1 MKAVAVVLLGICAVA
16 LAVRSGSFEQVEE
29 YTFEEYVQ
37 DFSKVYE
44 NDADRRLHEEIF
56 NIKLREIVE
65 HNSDPNQT
73 WKKGVNQFTDLTEK
87 EFGKFFG
94 LNREQTHAQR
104 RMAMKDANHPWVDV
118 NALPDSVDWRTKN
131 IISPVKNQGGCGS
144 CWAFSATESIESNV
158 MQNTG
163 KLPILSPQNMV
174 SCTPNPDHCGGTGGC
189 DGATEELGFQYV
201 ISKGIAS
208 EADYPYTARTGTCK
222 EGKKTATITGFVKT
236 IENNYTDLLVA
247 IATVGPVSVS
257 VDANTWG
264 SYSSGVFTGCPKAP
278 RNVIINH
285 GVQLVGYGTD
295 SARKLDYWIIRNSWG
310 GSWGE
315 KGYIRMEKHSD
326 GDKSKWCAIDNRP
339 QDGSGCDGGPPQVTV
354 CGSCGVWYDNS
365 YPTGGK
371 LL

>member
-1 MKAVAVVLLGICAVA
+1 M
-16 LAVRSGSFEQVEE
+16 
-29 YTFEEYVQ
+29 
-37 DFSKVYE
+37 
-44 NDADRRLHEEIF
+44 
-56 NIKLREIVE
+56 
-65 HNSDPNQT
+65 
-73 WKKGVNQFTDLTEK
+73 TES
-87 EFGKFFG
+87 EFGRYLG
-94 LNREQTHAQR
+94 LNRDLTHEQR
-104 RMAMKDANHPWVDV
+104 RSRMNDATHPWVDLKS
-118 NALPDSVDWRTKN
+118 LPDSVDWRTKG

-189 DGATEELGFQYV
+189 DGATEELGFTYV

-236 IENNYTDLLVA
+236 IENNYTDLMVA
-247 IATVGPVSVS
+247 IALVGPVSVS
-257 VDANTWG
+257 VAADVWG
-264 SYSSGVFTGCPKAP
+264 SYSSGVFQGCPKAP

-295 SARKLDYWIIRNSWG
+295 SARGDYWLIRNSWG
-310 GSWGE
+310 GGWGE
-315 KGYIRMEKHSD
+315 KGYIRMAKKADD
-326 GDKSKWCAIDNRP
+326 GDKSKNCAIDNRP

-354 CGSCGVWYDNS
+354 CGECGIWYDNS
-365 YPTGGK
+365 YPTGGR
-371 LL
+371 LV